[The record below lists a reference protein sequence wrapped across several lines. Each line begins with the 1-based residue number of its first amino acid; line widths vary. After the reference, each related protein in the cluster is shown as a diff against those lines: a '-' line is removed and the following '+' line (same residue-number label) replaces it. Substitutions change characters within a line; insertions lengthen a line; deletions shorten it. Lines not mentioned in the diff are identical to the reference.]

1 MRKKNKSSYIYYIY
15 DLKNS
20 EMCIG
25 MYKDIKG
32 VTERIDCSQEA
43 IYRNL
48 RREVFIKNRY
58 NISKIKAPLDE
69 IEEVFR

>member
-1 MRKKNKSSYIYYIY
+1 
-15 DLKNS
+15 
-20 EMCIG
+20 MCIG